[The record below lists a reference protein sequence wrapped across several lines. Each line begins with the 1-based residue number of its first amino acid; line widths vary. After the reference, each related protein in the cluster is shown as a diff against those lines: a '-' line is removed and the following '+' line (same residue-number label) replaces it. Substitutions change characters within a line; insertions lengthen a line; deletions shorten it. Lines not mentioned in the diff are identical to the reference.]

1 MTGGVT
7 SSAGVLDRSLAPAP
21 GARALSV
28 LVLEELLAPPALD
41 WVRAYALGVET
52 RMHESSVL
60 TGGEAGVR
68 VDAAARRSRVL
79 WEPDPRLVALFRSQI
94 HRVLPDV
101 LIRMDHEVV
110 VPTAVDVQLTV
121 HEDGG
126 HFCAHTD
133 ASDVVHPDRHLSYVY
148 FCHDEPVAFAGGRL
162 RVDERPGKGA
172 PGERWVEI
180 EPVANRLVLFP
191 SRSRHEVTEVRVPSG
206 RFADGR
212 FTVNGWVCW

>member
-1 MTGGVT
+1 MTGGDT
-7 SSAGVLDRSLAPAP
+7 SSAGVLERSIAPAP
-21 GARALSV
+21 GAGALAV
-28 LVLEELLAPPALD
+28 LVLEELLAPPVLD
-41 WVRAYALGVET
+41 WVRTCALGAEN
-52 RMHESSVL
+52 RMNESPVL
-60 TGGEAGVR
+60 TGGESSTR
-68 VDAAARRSRVL
+68 VDATARRSRVL
-79 WEPDPRLVALFRSQI
+79 WEPPPRLVALFRSQI

-133 ASDVVHPDRHLSYVY
+133 ASNSVHPDRHLSYVY
-148 FCHDEPVAFAGGRL
+148 FCHGEPAAFAGGLL
-162 RVDERPGKGA
+162 RIDDAPNEGA
-172 PGERWVEI
+172 PEDRWVEV